1 MDCPNCGAENRA
13 GAKFCKVCGSA
24 LSLVCPNGHPVEAGA
39 QFCDECGAQ
48 VRAPARAAQPISPVP
63 PPVASA
69 APVQISG
76 ERRLVSVLFA
86 DLVGFTTLSE
96 SRDVEEVRELLS
108 RYFDTCRRLI
118 ARYGGTV
125 EKFIGDAVMAVWG
138 TPVARE
144 DDAERAV
151 RAALELVD
159 AITAL
164 GAEVGAPD
172 LRARAGVLTGEA
184 AVTIGSTAEGMVA
197 GDLVNT
203 ASRVQSAALPGTVFV
218 GESTR
223 RSSDASIVYEDAGT
237 HTLKGKAEPMGLW
250 RAVRVIAGIGGN
262 YKPTGLEPP
271 FTGRDR
277 ELRQVKDLFH
287 GAIEDRKA
295 HLVSVIGVAGI
306 GKSRLAWEFF
316 KYIDGQLETIFWHR
330 GRCLSYG
337 EGVSY
342 WALAEMV
349 RMRAGIVEGEDQ
361 ATASAKLHAAV
372 EQYVLDAD
380 ERKWIEPRLAH
391 LLGLEERAARDS
403 EDLYAAWRVFFERLA
418 EQAPVVMVF
427 EDMQWADAGLIEFV
441 EYLTNW
447 SRSSPIYVVT
457 SGRPEFLERH
467 PDWGAGKRAFTSLYL
482 EPLPREV
489 MQEMLDGLVPGLVD
503 EIRDAILDR
512 AEGVPLY
519 AVETVRMLLDKGLLE
534 AHDNAYRVTGPIETL
549 EVPETL
555 HALIAARLDGLNDQ
569 ERRTIQDASVLG
581 KTFTAESV
589 AAIAGLSQEAT
600 DEILGALVRKEV
612 LALQTDFRSPE
623 SGQYGFLQDLVRRVA
638 YETMSKRERKARH
651 LAAAHLMEEAFAGD
665 EDENV
670 QVLASHYVEAYHAAP
685 DASDAASIKALAR
698 GALVGAAK
706 RAGSL
711 AASLEARLYYEQ
723 ALELA
728 DEDADSAVLHEG
740 AGQMA
745 WLGGDLPAAGKHG
758 EAARVMYER
767 LHDDR
772 GVARASVINADVLRY
787 QGRLE
792 DAIAM
797 LKAALGV
804 LEDDYPDESTAM
816 LAERIA
822 RSLLFTGHLSE
833 AFEMVE
839 RALAMGEKMVF
850 PSVMSQ
856 AFNTKALIFTALTRP
871 QEGIL
876 LLRHALQIA
885 LDNDL
890 GEAALRSYNN
900 IGAIMNERDQHQEE
914 YDSSSDGLELA
925 RKLGNKPWEEGMT
938 IGKMTPCLYLG
949 LWDECFTI
957 RDEAVQLGI
966 DFRGSAFSAEWMM
979 IVPVHVWRGELDEA
993 RQLLTDFSYADAE
1006 DLQTRQTWHA
1016 CNSLASRAEGKLE
1029 DAISS
1034 GEIAFSLRTEMG
1046 NRAPGTKEAFVHLLD
1061 ACLESENFAKAEEVM
1076 AVVRGMGP
1084 GEVTPF
1090 LRAQYRRFDAL
1101 IGASRGSDP
1110 TAALREVIR
1119 DLDALQMP
1127 FWKAVGSTELAEWL
1141 MEHDREGEAA
1151 PLAKEARATFE
1162 QLRAAPWLERLDK
1175 SGAMETLAQAT

>member
-1 MDCPNCGAENRA
+1 VECPNCGSENRP
-13 GAKFCKVCGSA
+13 GAKFCKVCGTS

-48 VRAPARAAQPISPVP
+48 VLRASARVAPAPPATLPATPAQPT
-63 PPVASA
+63 
-69 APVQISG
+69 G

-108 RYFDTCRRLI
+108 GYFDTCRRLI
-118 ARYGGTV
+118 SRYGGTV

-159 AITAL
+159 AISVM
-164 GAEVGAPD
+164 GASVGAPD

-184 AVTIGSTAEGMVA
+184 AVMIGGTTEGMVA

-203 ASRVQSAALPGTVFV
+203 ASRVQSAAQPGTVFV

-223 RSSDASIVYEDAGT
+223 RASDAAIVYEDAGI
-237 HTLKGKAEPMGLW
+237 HTLKGKAEPMQLF
-250 RAVRVIAGIGGN
+250 RAERVIAGIGGS

-271 FTGRDR
+271 FVGRDR
-277 ELRQVKDLFH
+277 EMRQVKDLFH
-287 GAIEDRKA
+287 ATIEDRKA
-295 HLVSVIGVAGI
+295 HLVSVIGIAGI

-316 KYIDGQLETIFWHR
+316 KYIDGQAEGIYWHR

-361 ATASAKLHAAV
+361 ATASAKLRDAV
-372 EQYVLDAD
+372 EQNVSDPD
-380 ERKWIEPRLAH
+380 ERKWIEPRLSH

-403 EDLYAAWRVFFERLA
+403 EDLFAAWRVFFERLA
-418 EQAPVVMVF
+418 EQQPVVMVF
-427 EDMQWADAGLIEFV
+427 EDMQWADAGLIEFI

-447 SRSSPIYVVT
+447 SRTSPIYVVT

-482 EPLPREV
+482 EPLARDV
-489 MQEMLDGLVPGLVD
+489 MQEMLDGVVPGLAD
-503 EIRDAILDR
+503 EIRNAILER

-534 AHDNAYRVTGPIETL
+534 AHENAYRVTGPIETL

-555 HALIAARLDGLNDQ
+555 HALIAARLDGLNEE

-581 KTFTAESV
+581 KTFTAGSV
-589 AAIAGLSQEAT
+589 TALTGLAQAEM
-600 DEILGALVRKEV
+600 DQILASLVRKEV

-623 SGQYGFLQDLVRRVA
+623 AGQYGFLQDLVRRVA
-638 YETMSKRERKARH
+638 YETMSKKERKARH
-651 LAAAHLMEEAFAGD
+651 LAAARLLEEGGGADD
-665 EDENV
+665 EEIV
-670 QVLASHYVEAYHAAP
+670 EVLASHYVEAYQAAP
-685 DASDAASIKALAR
+685 DAADAQDIKGRAR
-698 GALVGAAK
+698 AALVGAAK

-711 AASLEARLYYEQ
+711 AASQEARRYYEQ

-728 DEDADSAVLHEG
+728 DEDADSAALQEG

-745 WLGGDLPAAGKHG
+745 WLAGDLPAAKEHA
-758 EAARVMYER
+758 EAARATYER

-792 DAIAM
+792 DAIVI
-797 LKAALGV
+797 LKAALSV
-804 LEDDYPDESTAM
+804 LENDYPDESTAM

-822 RSLLFTGHLSE
+822 RGLLFTGHLNE
-833 AFEMVE
+833 ALDMVE
-839 RALAMGEKMVF
+839 RALAMGEKIAF
-850 PSVMSQ
+850 PSVMSL
-856 AFNTKALIFTALTRP
+856 ALNTKALVLTALTRP
-871 QEGIL
+871 QEAIL

-885 LDNDL
+885 LDNNL
-890 GEAALRSYNN
+890 GEAALRAYNN
-900 IGAIMNERDQHQEE
+900 IGAIMNERDQHQQE
-914 YDSSSDGLELA
+914 YDSSKDGLELA
-925 RKLGNKPWEEGMT
+925 RKLGNKPWEEGLT

-949 LWDECFTI
+949 RWDECLAV
-957 RDEAVQLGI
+957 RDEAIQLGV
-966 DFRGSAFSAEWMM
+966 DFSGSAFSAEWLMV
-979 IVPVHVWRGELDEA
+979 VPVHVWRAELDEA
-993 RQLLTDFSYADAE
+993 RNLLSLSPLADAE
-1006 DLQTRQTWHA
+1006 DLQVRQTWHA
-1016 CNSLASRAEGKLE
+1016 MNSLVSRAEGKHA

-1046 NRAPGTKEAFVHLLD
+1046 IRAPGTKEAFVQLMEACLD
-1061 ACLESENFAKAEEVM
+1061 ADDLAKGEEVM
-1076 AVVRGMGP
+1076 AVVRGFGP
-1084 GEVTPF
+1084 GEVTPYQ
-1090 LRAQYRRFDAL
+1090 RAQYRRFESL
-1101 IGASRGSDP
+1101 IDMARGGDP
-1110 TAALREVIR
+1110 TAPLREVIR
-1119 DLDALQMP
+1119 AFEELKMP
-1127 FWKAVGSTELAEWL
+1127 FWKAVASTELAEWFIGRGR
-1141 MEHDREGEAA
+1141 DAEAA
-1151 PLAKEARATFE
+1151 PLAAQARATFE
-1162 QLRAAPWLERLDK
+1162 QLRATPWLERLDK
-1175 SGAMETLAQAT
+1175 SGALETLAQAT

>member
-1 MDCPNCGAENRA
+1 MDCPSCGTENRA
-13 GAKFCKVCGSA
+13 GAKFCKVCGTS

-39 QFCDECGAQ
+39 QFCDECGAP
-48 VRAPARAAQPISPVP
+48 VRAPARATRSAQAP
-63 PPVASA
+63 ASA
-69 APVQISG
+69 APAAPAQALG

-118 ARYGGTV
+118 TRYGGTV

-159 AITAL
+159 AVEAM
-164 GAEVGAPD
+164 GASVGAPD

-184 AVTIGSTAEGMVA
+184 AVMIGSTGEGMVA

-203 ASRVQSAALPGTVFV
+203 ASRVQSAAQPGTVFI

-223 RSSDASIVYEDAGT
+223 RSSDASIVYEQAGT
-237 HTLKGKAEPMGLW
+237 HTLKGKAEPMELW

-271 FTGRDR
+271 FVGRDR

-287 GAIEDRKA
+287 GSIEDKKA
-295 HLVSVIGVAGI
+295 HLVSVIGIAGI

-316 KYIDGQLETIFWHR
+316 KYIDGQVDNIYWHR

-349 RMRAGIVEGEDQ
+349 RMRAEIVEGEDQ
-361 ATASAKLHAAV
+361 STAASKLHAAV
-372 EQYVLDAD
+372 EEYVSDAD

-403 EDLYAAWRVFFERLA
+403 EDLFAAWRVFFERLA
-418 EQAPVVMVF
+418 EKSPVIMVF
-427 EDMQWADAGLIEFV
+427 EDMQWADAGLVDFI

-447 SRSSPIYVVT
+447 SRTSPIFIVT

-489 MQEMLDGLVPGLVD
+489 MQEMLDGLVPGLAD
-503 EIRDAILDR
+503 EVRNAILDR

-555 HALIAARLDGLNDQ
+555 HALIAARLDGLNEY

-589 AAIAGLSQEAT
+589 TALTGISQAEM
-600 DEILGALVRKEV
+600 DQILAALVRKEV

-638 YETMSKRERKARH
+638 YETMSKKERKARH
-651 LAAAHLMEEAFAGD
+651 LAAAQLLEDAGGTD
-665 EDENV
+665 EDEIV
-670 QVLASHYVEAYHAAP
+670 EVLASHYLEAYESAP
-685 DASDAASIKALAR
+685 DAPDAAEIKGRARAALI
-698 GALVGAAK
+698 GAGK

-711 AASLEARLYYEQ
+711 AATQEARRYYEQ
-723 ALELA
+723 ALALA
-728 DEDADSAVLHEG
+728 DEDAESATLSEQ
-740 AGQMA
+740 AAQMA
-745 WLGGDLPAAGKHG
+745 WLSGDLPGAKDHA
-758 EAARVMYER
+758 EVARTLYER
-767 LHDDR
+767 LGDVR
-772 GVARASVINADVLRY
+772 GLARASITNADVLRY
-787 QGRLE
+787 EGRLE
-792 DAIAM
+792 EAISI
-797 LKAALGV
+797 LKESLGV
-804 LEDDYPDESTAM
+804 LENDPDESTTM
-816 LAERIA
+816 LAERTA
-822 RSLLFTGHLSE
+822 RSLMFIGRTSE
-833 AFEMVE
+833 SLEMVE
-839 RALAMGEKMVF
+839 RALSMAEKMDF

-856 AFNTKALIFTALTRP
+856 ALNTKSLILMALTRP
-871 QEGIL
+871 QEGLL
-876 LLRHALQIA
+876 LLRAALQIA
-885 LDNDL
+885 LDNNL
-890 GEAALRSYNN
+890 GEAALRAYNN
-900 IGAIMNERDQHQEE
+900 MGAIMNERDQHQEE
-914 YDSSSDGLELA
+914 YVSSSEGLELA

-938 IGKMTPCLYLG
+938 IGKMSPCLFLG
-949 LWDECFTI
+949 RWDECLI
-957 RDEAVQLGI
+957 VREEATQLGV
-966 DFRGSAFSAEWMM
+966 DLQASAFGAEWLM
-979 IVPVHVWRGELDEA
+979 ICCVYAWRGELAEA
-993 RQLLTDFSYADAE
+993 RELLTSTAAGDAE
-1006 DLQTRQTWHA
+1006 DLQVRQTWHA
-1016 CNSLASRAEGKLE
+1016 MNAMLARSEGRLTE
-1029 DAISS
+1029 AIAS
-1034 GEIAFSLRTEMG
+1034 GDIAFSLRTEMG
-1046 NRAPGTKEAFVHLLD
+1046 IRAPGTKEAFVHLLD
-1061 ACLESENFAKAEEVM
+1061 ACLESDNLAKADEVM
-1076 AVVRGMGP
+1076 AVVHALGP
-1084 GEVTPF
+1084 GQVTPY
-1090 LRAQYRRFDAL
+1090 LRVQMRRFDAL
-1101 IGASRGSDP
+1101 IDAARGGDP
-1110 TAALREVIR
+1110 TPELREVIR
-1119 DLDALQMP
+1119 GLDELQMP
-1127 FWKAVGSTELAEWL
+1127 FWRAAVSTELAEWL
-1141 MEHDREGEAA
+1141 IGQGREAEAL
-1151 PLAKEARATFE
+1151 PLIEDARATFE
-1162 QLRAAPWLERLDK
+1162 QLRATPWLERLDK
-1175 SGAMETLAQAT
+1175 SGILETLAQAT